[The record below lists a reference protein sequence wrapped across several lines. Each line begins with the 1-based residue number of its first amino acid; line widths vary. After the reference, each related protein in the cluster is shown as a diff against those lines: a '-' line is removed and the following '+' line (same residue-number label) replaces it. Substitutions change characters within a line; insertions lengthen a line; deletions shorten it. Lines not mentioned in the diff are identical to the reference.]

1 MEGNDTTDAQKN
13 YNEETRYMINTKNGI
28 VDPETVAEYKEKYL
42 ETLRE

>member
-1 MEGNDTTDAQKN
+1 
-13 YNEETRYMINTKNGI
+13 MINTKNGI

>member
-1 MEGNDTTDAQKN
+1 MEGNTSPDAQKN
-13 YNEETRYMINTKNGI
+13 SNEETRYIINTKNGI